1 MNRSLL
7 AALAVMLLLS
17 PLPAHAQ
24 SAPSAPEAPPSF
36 SPVDDEGQWVDD
48 DLLAFG
54 LDEDFLFDTVEFDGL
69 DAGGM
74 QVEFEAADDDAA
86 GAPGEARVIER
97 RIVHGGAPEGMP
109 RTMTIRTG
117 PGGMGGPGMR
127 GTMHGRRMAM
137 MHRHGM
143 AMRLAQ
149 LGLSDEQR
157 TKMRGLHEAAM
168 RKDIQRRADLQLAM
182 LDLRK
187 AMRADKPE
195 AAAVNAQ
202 IDRIAKLRADGVK
215 ARFETQMQARA
226 LLTPEQLK
234 KLKERPARDG
244 GMGGPGA
251 PGGPGGPGEGHG
263 RGGMRGPGGRGGR

>member
-74 QVEFEAADDDAA
+74 QVEVQVADDDAA

-97 RIVHGGAPEGMP
+97 RIGHGGAPEGMP
-109 RTMTIRTG
+109 RTMMIRTG
-117 PGGMGGPGMR
+117 PGGMGGPGMGGPGMR
-127 GTMHGRRMAM
+127 GTMHGR
-137 MHRHGM
+137 
-143 AMRLAQ
+143 
-149 LGLSDEQR
+149 
-157 TKMRGLHEAAM
+157 
-168 RKDIQRRADLQLAM
+168 
-182 LDLRK
+182 
-187 AMRADKPE
+187 
-195 AAAVNAQ
+195 
-202 IDRIAKLRADGVK
+202 
-215 ARFETQMQARA
+215 
-226 LLTPEQLK
+226 
-234 KLKERPARDG
+234 
-244 GMGGPGA
+244 
-251 PGGPGGPGEGHG
+251 
-263 RGGMRGPGGRGGR
+263 